1 MKINIKKFEK
11 NMKQYDI
18 SPKVRFFYI
27 DKKKEEQKYAFIFL
41 HISSYFFI
49 FLHISSYSQIWL
61 HIHWY
66 LFMFYLGAL
75 VLPLLRGPL
84 PVPPGRSCFPS
95 VFFYPGR
102 GTDGQ
107 RRRTGPFR
115 GGFAAPANSQT
126 PAHTQYMTLASRKMK
141 FYSKS
146 QI

>member
-1 MKINIKKFEK
+1 MLSYF
-11 NMKQYDI
+11 
-18 SPKVRFFYI
+18 
-27 DKKKEEQKYAFIFL
+27 FIFL

-49 FLHISSYSQIWL
+49 FLHIRKYDFIFIDIYSCSTWAL
-61 HIHWY
+61 
-66 LFMFYLGAL
+66 LFFLFFGAHCRFRRGGRAF
-75 VLPLLRGPL
+75 LP
-84 PVPPGRSCFPS
+84 F
-95 VFFYPGR
+95 FFYPGR

-115 GGFAAPANSQT
+115 GEFAAPANSQT